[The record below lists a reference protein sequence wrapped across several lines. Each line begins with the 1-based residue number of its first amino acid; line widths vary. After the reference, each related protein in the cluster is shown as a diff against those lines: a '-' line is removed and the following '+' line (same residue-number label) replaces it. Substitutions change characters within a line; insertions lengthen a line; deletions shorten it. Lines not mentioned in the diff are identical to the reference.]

1 MTPTHPRAGET
12 VTFTNTSSSGD
23 DWFWRFGDAAV
34 STAKSATHVYKA
46 PGTYLVTLQ
55 ADKDKKKNRIAYHNI
70 TVVDTIPTF
79 ACDYEDKVIEIFNDI
94 TFTAQVYNPNSYDQK
109 FVWSIEGVGYE
120 VVDSTM
126 GTYKVYFTTRGTA
139 KIKMHLEQHGQ
150 SWDTTRIYEVQDRQG
165 QALLMLDKN
174 HTYLRQR
181 MFYNFFDWGVQE
193 RMGAVSDLAYE
204 EGRTILDKM
213 QDTMQI
219 HNDSTLVLSKFQE
232 KFPSILGFRIGGV
245 NKVYFRTTDGL
256 YVGNLDEREYIK
268 SIQPICEEPVYAI
281 FTDNVTG
288 ANRVY
293 WATAEAVYF
302 MPLVEQ
308 IDNKF
313 DVDKIEV
320 INLQPEVM
328 RLAIDTTLRY

>member
-55 ADKDKKKNRIAYHNI
+55 ADKDKKKNRIASHNI
-70 TVVDTIPTF
+70 TIVDTIPTF
-79 ACDYEDKVIEIFNDI
+79 ASDYEDKEISIFNDI
-94 TFTAQVYNPNSYDQK
+94 TFTAQVYNPNFYDQK

-150 SWDTTRIYEVQDRQG
+150 SWDTTRVYEVDNREG

-174 HTYLRQR
+174 KTYLRQR
-181 MFYNFFDWGVQE
+181 LFYNFLEHEIQE
-193 RMGAVSDLAYE
+193 RAEAVSPLTYQ
-204 EGRTILDKM
+204 EGMDILDKV
-213 QDTMQI
+213 QDTIQEY
-219 HNDSTLVLSKFQE
+219 NGRTFKLSELQE
-232 KFPSILGFRIGGV
+232 ILPSMIGFRLGR
-245 NKVYFRTTDGL
+245 NKVYFRTEDGF
-256 YVGNLDEREYIK
+256 YVANLNGQHL
-268 SIQPICEEPVYAI
+268 QPICGEPVSAVVV
-281 FTDNVTG
+281 DDVTG
-288 ANRVY
+288 AERVY

-313 DVDKIEV
+313 DSDKIEV

>member
-120 VVDSTM
+120 VVDSTA
-126 GTYKVYFTTRGTA
+126 GIYKVYFTSHGTA

-150 SWDTTRIYEVQDRQG
+150 SWDTTRVYEVDNREG

-174 HTYLRQR
+174 KTYLRQR
-181 MFYNFFDWGVQE
+181 LFYNFLEREIQE
-193 RMGAVSDLAYE
+193 RAEAVSPLMYE
-204 EGRTILDKM
+204 EGKDILDKV
-213 QDTMQI
+213 QDTIQEY
-219 HNDSTLVLSKFQE
+219 NGRTFKLSELQE
-232 KFPSILGFRIGGV
+232 ILPSMIGFRLGR
-245 NKVYFRTTDGL
+245 NKVYFRTEDGF
-256 YVGNLDEREYIK
+256 YVANLNGQHL
-268 SIQPICEEPVYAI
+268 QPICGEPVSAVVV
-281 FTDNVTG
+281 DDVTG
-288 ANRVY
+288 AERVY